1 MGAVTTT
8 STFFRDIV
16 WRIVNI
22 VVAALWIVA
31 AGFMFADKHFQTVMP
46 GLFLLVVGVA
56 SIVFEFWRPVDIV
69 DNCRFLWNFL
79 GRGVLFLLMGCAVV
93 SFRVVAYVAA
103 GFSWFFGIVYIVL
116 WFTSFT
122 TLFPVGSPVVPYPEQ
137 YA

>member
-1 MGAVTTT
+1 MGAVTTS
-8 STFFRDIV
+8 STFFRDIA

-31 AGFMFADKHFQTVMP
+31 AGFMFSDKHFQTVMP

-79 GRGVLFLLMGCAVV
+79 GRGVL
-93 SFRVVAYVAA
+93 SFRVVTYVAA

-122 TLFPVGSPVVPYPEQ
+122 TLFPVGSPAAPYPEQ
-137 YA
+137 YV

>member
-1 MGAVTTT
+1 MGAVTTS
-8 STFFRDIV
+8 STFFRDIA

-31 AGFMFADKHFQTVMP
+31 AGFMFSDKHFQSVMP

-122 TLFPVGSPVVPYPEQ
+122 TLFPVGSPAAPYPEQ
-137 YA
+137 YV